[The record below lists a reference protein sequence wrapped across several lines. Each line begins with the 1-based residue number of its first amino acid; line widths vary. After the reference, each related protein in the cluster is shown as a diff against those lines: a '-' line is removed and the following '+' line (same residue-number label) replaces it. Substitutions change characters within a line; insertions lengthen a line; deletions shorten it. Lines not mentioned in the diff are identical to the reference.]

1 MQYDKNVPQHDIK
14 KGAKHKR
21 GTLYRRMQKGWH
33 PIVYIDMSDVMLAA
47 VYNLL
52 LTVWRSSNECLQH
65 QFLHFQAAS

>member
-1 MQYDKNVPQHDIK
+1 MSIKYIKEKTFQVLMQYDKNVPQHDIK

-52 LTVWRSSNECLQH
+52 LTV
-65 QFLHFQAAS
+65 